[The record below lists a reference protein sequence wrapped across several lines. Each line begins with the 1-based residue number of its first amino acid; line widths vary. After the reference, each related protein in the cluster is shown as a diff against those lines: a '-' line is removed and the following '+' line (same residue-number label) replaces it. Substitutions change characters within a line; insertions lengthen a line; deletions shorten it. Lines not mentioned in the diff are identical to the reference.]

1 MKPRISTLAFLEFV
15 LIAVTICGTALLW
28 AGQLQLNATDTVVY
42 SLQALIPAF
51 CFVASAYFNN
61 LYDRRVVSNFEE
73 FGRRLPQTFG
83 IAFLLITVLYVLFPR
98 LGLTH
103 QPFPA
108 GLWGLLVIV
117 GWVAP
122 VRLLLCLILKSRPF
136 AERILIVGTNSL
148 ASTIAER
155 LVLCSPISCTIIG
168 FVTEETAL
176 RERPVTGPTPAPY
189 PVLGSVDQL
198 ATVINETRPDRV
210 IIALREC
217 YDQLPVRELIAAQM
231 AGLAVEDG
239 IEVHE
244 QLSGKLPLEYLTPV
258 WLLFCKDFK
267 NSPWRMAWSRTV
279 SLVTAALG
287 LLATAPLMVLIAA
300 AIKLDSKGPVFFRQ
314 ERVGLKG
321 RSFYLVKFR
330 TMHPAN
336 GKTSEWAKDNDHR
349 ITRVGK
355 WLRDLHLD
363 ELPQFINVLRGD
375 MDLVGPR
382 PHPVSNFQL
391 FSEQIPY
398 YSLRSTVRP
407 GITGWAQ
414 VRYGYAND
422 LEQEIE
428 KMRYDLFYIKHM
440 SFWLNL
446 VILLDTVKI
455 HLRGGSDQ
463 AQETLGQPST
473 PGAMGHVDTVYD

>member
-1 MKPRISTLAFLEFV
+1 
-15 LIAVTICGTALLW
+15 LLW
-28 AGQLQLNATDTVVY
+28 ARELQLQGTDALVY

-51 CFVASAYFNN
+51 CFVVSSYFNN
-61 LYDRRVVSNFEE
+61 LYDLRVMSNFEE
-73 FGRRLPQTFG
+73 FGTRLPQTFG
-83 IAFLLITVLYVLFPR
+83 IAFLLSTVLYVLFPQ
-98 LGLTH
+98 LGLMH

-155 LVLCSPISCTIIG
+155 LVLCSPISSTVIG
-168 FVTEETAL
+168 FVTEATEPP
-176 RERPVTGPTPAPY
+176 ERPGREPRLASY
-189 PVLGSVDQL
+189 PVLGSIDQL
-198 ATVINETRPDRV
+198 ATLIAETRPDRV
-210 IIALREC
+210 IIALREH
-217 YDQLPVRELIAAQM
+217 YEQLPVRELIAAQM

-244 QLSGKLPLEYLTPV
+244 QLSGKLPLEYLTPM
-258 WLLFCKDFK
+258 WLLLCKDFK
-267 NSPWRMAWSRTV
+267 CSPWQMAWSRTV
-279 SLVTAALG
+279 SLLTAALG
-287 LLATAPLMVLIAA
+287 LIATLPLMLLIAV
-300 AIKLDSKGPVFFRQ
+300 AIKLDSPGPVFFQQ

-321 RSFYLVKFR
+321 RAFQLVKFR
-330 TMHPAN
+330 TMRPAN
-336 GKTSEWAKDNDHR
+336 GKHSEWVKDNDYR

-355 WLRDLHLD
+355 WLRELHLD

-440 SFWLNL
+440 SFWLDL
-446 VILLDTVKI
+446 VILLDTIKI
-455 HLRGGSDQ
+455 HLQGHDSQ
-463 AQETLGQPST
+463 APETLGQPPTS
-473 PGAMGHVDTVYD
+473 AAVGHIDTVYD